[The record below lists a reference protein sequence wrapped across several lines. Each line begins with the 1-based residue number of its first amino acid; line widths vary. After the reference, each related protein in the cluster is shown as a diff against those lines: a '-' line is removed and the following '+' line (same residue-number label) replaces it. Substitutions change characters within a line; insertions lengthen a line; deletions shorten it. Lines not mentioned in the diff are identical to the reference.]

1 MSSTELASRMAV
13 GQSTIS
19 GLENSEIRGTIKLD
33 TLRRAAVALDCDVIY
48 YLVPRTSLED
58 TVRLQ
63 ARRKAHEQ
71 LAQEP
76 QPVPGEDGSAADGS
90 DRLDELASGYMDR
103 RGLWTD

>member
-1 MSSTELASRMAV
+1 MAV

-33 TLRRAAVALDCDVIY
+33 TLRRAAAALDCDVIY

-71 LAQEP
+71 LAREP
-76 QPVPGEDGSAADGS
+76 QPVPVEYRSAADSS
-90 DRLDELASGYMDR
+90 DPLDELASGYMDR